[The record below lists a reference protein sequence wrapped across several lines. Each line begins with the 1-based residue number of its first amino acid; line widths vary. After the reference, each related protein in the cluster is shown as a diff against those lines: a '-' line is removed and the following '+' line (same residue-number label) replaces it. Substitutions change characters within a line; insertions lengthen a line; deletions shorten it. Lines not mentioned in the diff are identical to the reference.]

1 MHHDL
6 FGEIAYNTD
15 DRCWTG
21 SCPLPVFAEY
31 GKLAP
36 DDYRLS
42 EPAPEFVLGVFA
54 LTVQDASGGGP
65 AVEQANAFRFLKEHE
80 TDVCR
85 AVMTEMINAC
95 NMRGGLLR
103 WLNNRRASRL
113 WGWLAKLVG
122 PEYKNPE
129 DLKQAARCLGLE
141 ISAQYH
147 GSFAFIAFDFETM
160 FAIEA
165 EHGLSVVFHPELET
179 FSGDRSAIHDV

>member
-54 LTVQDASGGGP
+54 LTVQDALGDGP
-65 AVEQANAFRFLKEHE
+65 TVEQANAFRFLKEHRME
-80 TDVCR
+80 DENGKRWVTVAWTISIVDSSRFFSAGLGKKCSRNCR
-85 AVMTEMINAC
+85 S
-95 NMRGGLLR
+95 GLIR
-103 WLNNRRASRL
+103 
-113 WGWLAKLVG
+113 
-122 PEYKNPE
+122 
-129 DLKQAARCLGLE
+129 
-141 ISAQYH
+141 
-147 GSFAFIAFDFETM
+147 
-160 FAIEA
+160 
-165 EHGLSVVFHPELET
+165 
-179 FSGDRSAIHDV
+179 